1 MTAFTQACI
10 EANREISTQLKE
22 NFDLSLLEKSTIGAG
37 GDISKRADLL
47 AEEIFVKHLG
57 QYGTIESEESG
68 IIGEDVPSI
77 IIDPLDGSANFASG
91 FPYYGTSVARLDE
104 EGKLSSAVVCNLIN
118 GDLFVKEGNGKPMMR
133 HLHNDTWQQMSDI
146 EEPEVGI
153 FEKAYAHPEIAAK
166 LLEAGYK
173 FRSPGA
179 TALSLAYAH
188 SVSFFLFMGHARLYD
203 IVAGIALCEGLEVI
217 VEEDYVIVSQSITVA
232 KDIESMIRRSKV

>member
-1 MTAFTQACI
+1 MTAFSKACI
-10 EANREISTQLKE
+10 EANREISVQLKE
-22 NFDLSLLEKSTIGAG
+22 NFDISLLEKSTVGAG
-37 GDISKRADLL
+37 GDVSKQADLL

-57 QYGTIESEESG
+57 IYGTIESEESG
-68 IIGEDVPSI
+68 IIGEGVPSI

-91 FPYYGTSVARLDE
+91 FPYYGTSVAKLDE
-104 EGKLSSAVVCNLIN
+104 TGKLSCAVVCNLTN
-118 GDLFVKEGNGKPMMR
+118 GDIFVKDGNSKPMISNLCTNEVW
-133 HLHNDTWQQMSDI
+133 HMSDI
-146 EEPEVGI
+146 EEPEIGL
-153 FEKAYAHPEIAAK
+153 FEKAYAHPSIVAA

-179 TALSLAYAH
+179 TALSLAYAR
-188 SVSFFLFMGHARLYD
+188 SVSFFLFMGQARLYD